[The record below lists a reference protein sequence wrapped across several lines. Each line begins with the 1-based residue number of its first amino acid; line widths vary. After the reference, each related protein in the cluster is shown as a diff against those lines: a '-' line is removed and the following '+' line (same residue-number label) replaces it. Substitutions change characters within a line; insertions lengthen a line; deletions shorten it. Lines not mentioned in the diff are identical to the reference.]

1 MVQTT
6 IGKSSK
12 IKFDNGSVFYSIAPL
27 FGQSIKQ
34 TWFHLYKRIEKIDN
48 YKLSV

>member
-1 MVQTT
+1 MAQSFILT
-6 IGKSSK
+6 
-12 IKFDNGSVFYSIAPL
+12 IAPL